1 MREILQTD
9 EEGFFA
15 ALLEG
20 SNSPQE
26 NGTNAIY
33 PPTHKYTY
41 HKKSLKPRRPDL
53 HLCLLL

>member
-9 EEGFFA
+9 EEVGFFFFFA

-33 PPTHKYTY
+33 TPTRKYTY
-41 HKKSLKPRRPDL
+41 HTKS
-53 HLCLLL
+53 